1 MKLRT
6 FNATNIQKGTKNLK
20 PFIYINAVSG
30 VISMNRGACDML
42 GVREGDGV
50 QMPQDEDD
58 PENWFIEKSKKDGF
72 ILRGNG
78 NKTAMMFNCSGLVRQ
93 ICKSMGYTGR
103 GARIHIGEEVTFGKL
118 TMFTLIT
125 APLKNSDNQ

>member
-6 FNATNIQKGTKNLK
+6 FNATNIQKGIKNVK
-20 PFIYINAVSG
+20 PFIHMNIVTG
-30 VISMNRGACDML
+30 VISMNRGACELL

-50 QMPQDEDD
+50 QMHQDEDD
-58 PENWFIEKSKKDGF
+58 PETWFIEKAKKDGF

-78 NKTAMMFNCSGLVRQ
+78 NKTAMMFNCTGLVRQ
-93 ICKSMGYTGR
+93 ICKAMEYSGP
-103 GARIHIGEEVTFGKL
+103 GARIHIGEEVTFGKQ